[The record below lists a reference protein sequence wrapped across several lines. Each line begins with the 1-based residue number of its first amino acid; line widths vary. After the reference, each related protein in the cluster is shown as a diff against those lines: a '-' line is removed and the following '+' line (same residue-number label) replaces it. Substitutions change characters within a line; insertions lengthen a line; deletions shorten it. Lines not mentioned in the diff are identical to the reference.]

1 MEEKKQRRID
11 RILEQ
16 GYLDDL
22 SSRSTEEIRTL
33 RAECSAEEAL
43 SSYERRLLHGRL
55 AILKAELER
64 RAGGG
69 ESSIMDLL
77 PDILADERT
86 ASRGAFPVNDPELN
100 FGQPRRRVT
109 KLVSDDTLAN
119 LPTLDEAVI
128 RSKIAELEEV
138 EHEISM
144 VRKQVFEVL
153 DRLNQEL
160 ARRYQTG
167 EADPSDL
174 LTGR

>member
-1 MEEKKQRRID
+1 MGENKRRID
-11 RILEQ
+11 RILEE

-22 SSRSTEEIRTL
+22 SSRSTEEIREM

-64 RAGGG
+64 RAGGNAT
-69 ESSIMDLL
+69 SIVDRL
-77 PDILADERT
+77 PDILADEHS

-119 LPTLDEAVI
+119 LESLDEDAI
-128 RSKIAELEEV
+128 RSRIEELKEV
-138 EHEISM
+138 EHEISII
-144 VRKQVFEVL
+144 RKQVFDVL
-153 DRLNQEL
+153 DVLNQEL

-167 EADPSDL
+167 EANPSDL
-174 LTGR
+174 LTGH